1 MKKLKI
7 WIECARLRTLPV
19 SLSGV
24 VIAIGVAMWQ
34 HVFNLVPAVLCVLFA
49 LLAQVVSNMANEY
62 YDFLKGTDKPGRVGP
77 RRGVTEG
84 DITPKKLRNVTFT
97 LLVLDCIVGLCL
109 LPYGG
114 WWMLPVGVVIAIFAL
129 AYSAGP
135 YPLSYHGLGEAAVFV
150 FFGIVPVV
158 FTHFVQAHT
167 IKPSMEFNPLILL
180 ASMSIG
186 FMAVNVLL
194 INNYRDVDDDR
205 EANKRT
211 SVVIFGRKPAAA
223 AYLINGFVAM
233 GLLSPLWFG
242 IVVSTAIMPLTG
254 QAELPLPLWTLV
266 APALYLVLHTATWYK
281 LIHRDGVALNPLLGG
296 TARNMLFFTLIMFAA
311 FFAGM

>member
-24 VIAIGVAMWQ
+24 IIAIGVAMWQ
-34 HVFNLVPAVLCVLFA
+34 HVFNLMPAVLCVLFA

>member
-24 VIAIGVAMWQ
+24 IIAIGVAMWQ

>member
-24 VIAIGVAMWQ
+24 IIAIGVAMWQ

-242 IVVSTAIMPLTG
+242 VIVSTAIMPLTG

>member
-24 VIAIGVAMWQ
+24 IIAIGVAMWQ

-167 IKPSMEFNPLILL
+167 IKPTMEFNPLILL

-242 IVVSTAIMPLTG
+242 IIVSTAIMPLTG

-311 FFAGM
+311 FFVGM

>member
-24 VIAIGVAMWQ
+24 IIAIGVAMWQ

-242 IVVSTAIMPLTG
+242 IIVSTAIMPLTG